1 MGVLSRL
8 AILDGY
14 DPGSGKK
21 IPLIE
26 KDGSTIPDPK
36 AQESLSQKYVSR
48 AIVAAN
54 AYQEAS
60 QKLLQPTLNELC
72 GKPITPF
79 KADD

>member
-1 MGVLSRL
+1 M
-8 AILDGY
+8 DGY

-36 AQESLSQKYVSR
+36 VQASLSQKYVSR
-48 AIVAAN
+48 AMVAAD

-60 QKLLQPTLNELC
+60 QKLLQPKLNELC
-72 GKPITPF
+72 GKPVMPF